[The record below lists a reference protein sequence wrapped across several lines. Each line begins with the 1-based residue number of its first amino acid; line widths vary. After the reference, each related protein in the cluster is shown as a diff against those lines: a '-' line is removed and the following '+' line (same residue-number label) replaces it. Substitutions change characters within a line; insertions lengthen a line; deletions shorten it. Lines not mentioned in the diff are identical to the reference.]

1 MAQPDRT
8 YKKHETDPDRF
19 EAGQENAHDLLDSK
33 DGRSLANNLAA
44 CEKVSMVSTV
54 SVST

>member
-44 CEKVSMVSTV
+44 CEKVSMVSTI